1 MRQGEVAA
9 HVEQAIGDLVAD
21 VGQVRGREPA
31 RQGRRHRPVQ
41 RHLKPVGH
49 IGEGD
54 FLVRNPDLEGRA
66 VFLFQQTQ
74 LFGQIGAE
82 QVRPGDGGRI
92 DPLFGQPGIGA
103 RLQVLGAIP
112 VPADAKFGIGE
123 HPFGAFDRIGPGAGV
138 DEIPHGVAQVGHGL
152 GVEGFEAVQRRLCC
166 HLFCHDFL

>member
-1 MRQGEVAA
+1 M
-9 HVEQAIGDLVAD
+9 
-21 VGQVRGREPA
+21 GQVRGREPA

-41 RHLKPVGH
+41 RHLETVGH

-54 FLVRNPDLEGRA
+54 FLLRDPDLEGRG
-66 VFLFQQTQ
+66 VLLFQQAQ

-82 QVRPGDGGRI
+82 QVRPRDRGGVGS
-92 DPLFGQPGIGA
+92 LFRQPGVGA
-103 RLQVLGAIP
+103 RLQVLGTIP

-123 HPFGAFDRIGPGAGV
+123 HPFGAFQRIGPRAGL